1 MSVNSINV
9 NAKLHIGNMIKWL
22 VLALSVGCYLMG
34 FVVRFAWPPM
44 IVVAAPDLGIDMAR
58 AGMYMSAFYIGYV
71 LTHIPAGVLADRFG
85 VRYLLF
91 GAMLLEGV
99 SSLAMAHIGS
109 FSPGFWLRIVGG
121 LGAGTVYAACV
132 RSVTTWFSAKE
143 RGMAFGIMML
153 SPTAGVLLANQ
164 IVPYMVD
171 RFAWQTAF
179 SLVGW
184 LAIGLAVL
192 VLFTMKETGARAEG
206 KSFLEGLRFVFGHRD
221 LMLMAFAGFAL
232 LWIQV
237 GFISWG
243 NAALKHFGYSLAQA
257 GLAMTLFG
265 VGGILGP
272 IVSGFLAD
280 RTANKKALVIIGYL
294 AMIPLVLAFGYLKG
308 FGILAAIACALG
320 FLNGYA
326 NTFVPLIVSQYSG
339 EEWAASAGG
348 VTGSI
353 FQIASILGPFVLGLS
368 IDVTGSFSTVWW
380 LLAVAPLG
388 GVVLLLFMRKPAS
401 EKPEGSTSPR
411 LAGSSTGVARGS
423 Q

>member
-9 NAKLHIGNMIKWL
+9 TTKLHIGNLVKWM

-34 FVVRFAWPPM
+34 FIVRFAWPPM
-44 IVVAAPDLGIDMAR
+44 IAVAAPDLGIDMAR

-85 VRYLLF
+85 VRYLLVA
-91 GAMLLEGV
+91 AMLLEGI

-109 FSPGFWLRIVGG
+109 FTPGFWLRIVGG

-164 IVPYMVD
+164 IVPYVAD

-184 LAIGLAVL
+184 LAIALAVL
-192 VLFTMKETGARAEG
+192 VLFAMKDTGQRAEG
-206 KSFLEGLRFVFGHRD
+206 KNFLEGLRFVFGHRD

-243 NAALKHFGYSLAQA
+243 NTALKHFGYSLAQA

-272 IVSGFLAD
+272 VVSGFLAD
-280 RTANKKALVIIGYL
+280 RTTNKKALVIAGYL

-308 FGILAAIACALG
+308 FGILAAIACVLG

-326 NTFVPLIVSQYSG
+326 NTFVPLMVSEYSG

-368 IDVTGSFSTVWW
+368 IDVTGSFTTVWW
-380 LLAVAPLG
+380 LLAAAPLG
-388 GVVLLLFMRKPAS
+388 GVALLLMMRKPAS
-401 EKPEGSTSPR
+401 E
-411 LAGSSTGVARGS
+411 
-423 Q
+423 

>member
-1 MSVNSINV
+1 MSVNSINISTRLDIR
-9 NAKLHIGNMIKWL
+9 NLIKWM
-22 VLALSVGCYLMG
+22 VLALSVACYLMG
-34 FVVRFAWPPM
+34 FIVRFTWPPM
-44 IVVAAPDLGIDMAR
+44 IAVAAPDLGIDMTR

-91 GAMLLEGV
+91 TAMLLEGI
-99 SSLAMAHIGS
+99 SSLAMAHIAS

-121 LGAGTVYAACV
+121 LGAGTVYAASV
-132 RSVTTWFSAKE
+132 RSITTWFSARE

-164 IVPYMVD
+164 IVPYMAG

-179 SLVGW
+179 SLVGY

-192 VLFTMKETGARAEG
+192 VLFTMKETGQRAEG
-206 KSFLEGLRFVFGHRD
+206 KNFLEGLRFVFGHRD

-232 LWIQV
+232 MWIQI

-243 NAALKHFGYSLAQA
+243 NTALKHFGYSLAQA

-280 RTANKKALVIIGYL
+280 RTTNKKTLVIAGYL
-294 AMIPLVLAFGYLKG
+294 AMIPLVLAFGH
-308 FGILAAIACALG
+308 FNTFAILAAIACTLG

-326 NTFVPLIVSQYSG
+326 NTFVPLLVSEYSG
-339 EEWAASAGG
+339 EEWAASAAG

-368 IDVTGSFSTVWW
+368 IDVTGSFTAVWW
-380 LLAVAPLG
+380 LLAVAPLTG
-388 GVVLLLFMRKPAS
+388 AVLLFLMRKPI
-401 EKPEGSTSPR
+401 PEQR
-411 LAGSSTGVARGS
+411 
-423 Q
+423 

>member
-1 MSVNSINV
+1 MSVKSINID
-9 NAKLHIGNMIKWL
+9 AKLEISNLIKWM

-34 FVVRFAWPPM
+34 FIVRFTWPPM
-44 IVVAAPDLGIDMAR
+44 IAVAAPDLGIDMAR

-91 GAMLLEGV
+91 TAMLLEGI

-164 IVPYMVD
+164 IVPYVVG

-192 VLFTMKETGARAEG
+192 VLFTMKETGQRAEG
-206 KSFLEGLRFVFGHRD
+206 KNFLEGLRFVFGHRD

-232 LWIQV
+232 MWIQI

-243 NAALKHFGYSLAQA
+243 NTALKQFGYSLAQA

-272 IVSGFLAD
+272 MVSGFLAD
-280 RTANKKALVIIGYL
+280 RTTNKKALVIAGYL
-294 AMIPLVLAFGYLKG
+294 AMIPLVLAFGHLNT

-326 NTFVPLIVSQYSG
+326 NTFVPLLVSEYSG
-339 EEWAASAGG
+339 EEWAASAAG

-368 IDVTGSFSTVWW
+368 IDVTGSFTTVWW

-388 GVVLLLFMRKPAS
+388 GAALLLLMHKPAPK
-401 EKPEGSTSPR
+401 KPE
-411 LAGSSTGVARGS
+411 SSASGVAKS
-423 Q
+423 SP

>member
-1 MSVNSINV
+1 
-9 NAKLHIGNMIKWL
+9 
-22 VLALSVGCYLMG
+22 MG
-34 FVVRFAWPPM
+34 FIVRFTWPPM
-44 IVVAAPDLGIDMAR
+44 IAVAAPDLGIDMTR

-71 LTHIPAGVLADRFG
+71 LTHIPAGLLADRFG

-91 GAMLLEGV
+91 SAMLLEGI
-99 SSLAMAHIGS
+99 SSLAMAHIAS

-132 RSVTTWFSAKE
+132 RSITTWFSAKE

-164 IVPYMVD
+164 IVPYMAG

-179 SLVGW
+179 SLVGY
-184 LAIGLAVL
+184 LAIGLALL
-192 VLFTMKETGARAEG
+192 VLFTMKETGQRAEG
-206 KSFLEGLRFVFGHRD
+206 KNFLEGLRFVFGHRD

-232 LWIQV
+232 MWIQI

-243 NAALKHFGYSLAQA
+243 NTALKHFGYSLAQA

-280 RTANKKALVIIGYL
+280 RTTNKKTLLIAGYL
-294 AMIPLVLAFGYLKG
+294 AMIPLVLAFGHLNT
-308 FGILAAIACALG
+308 FGILAAIAFALG

-326 NTFVPLIVSQYSG
+326 NTFIPLLVSEYSG
-339 EEWAASAGG
+339 EEWAASAAG

-353 FQIASILGPFVLGLS
+353 FQIASILGPFALGLS

-380 LLAVAPLG
+380 LLAVAPLA
-388 GVVLLLFMRKPAS
+388 GVVLLLLMRKPAL
-401 EKPEGSTSPR
+401 EKC
-411 LAGSSTGVARGS
+411 
-423 Q
+423 

>member
-1 MSVNSINV
+1 
-9 NAKLHIGNMIKWL
+9 
-22 VLALSVGCYLMG
+22 MG

-44 IVVAAPDLGIDMAR
+44 IAVAAPDLGIDMAR

-91 GAMLLEGV
+91 AAMLLEGV
-99 SSLAMAHIGS
+99 SSLAMAHIDS
-109 FSPGFWLRIVGG
+109 FSPGFWLRIASG

-164 IVPYMVD
+164 IVPYVAD

-192 VLFTMKETGARAEG
+192 VLFTMKDTGQRAAG
-206 KSFLEGLRFVFGHRD
+206 KNFLEGLRFVFGHRD

-243 NAALKHFGYSLAQA
+243 NTALKHFGYSLAQA

-265 VGGILGP
+265 VGGIFGP

-280 RTANKKALVIIGYL
+280 RTTNKKALVITGYL

-308 FGILAAIACALG
+308 FGILAAVACALG

-326 NTFVPLIVSQYSG
+326 NTFVPLMVSEYSG

-368 IDVTGSFSTVWW
+368 IDVTGSFATVWW
-380 LLAVAPLG
+380 LLAAAPLG
-388 GVVLLLFMRKPAS
+388 GAALLLLMRKPAS
-401 EKPEGSTSPR
+401 EKPEGSTSCSCACPAKGGIAKASR
-411 LAGSSTGVARGS
+411 
-423 Q
+423 

>member
-1 MSVNSINV
+1 MSLNSINID
-9 NAKLHIGNMIKWL
+9 AKLEIGALIKWM
-22 VLALSVGCYLMG
+22 VLALSVSCYLMG
-34 FVVRFAWPPM
+34 FIVRFTWPPM
-44 IVVAAPDLGIDMAR
+44 ISVAAPDLGIDMAR

-91 GAMLLEGV
+91 AAMLLEGF

-109 FSPGFWLRIVGG
+109 FSAGFWLRIVGG

-132 RSVTTWFSAKE
+132 RSVTTWFSARE

-164 IVPYMVD
+164 IVPYVAG

-192 VLFTMKETGARAEG
+192 VVLTMKETGQRAQG
-206 KSFLEGLRFVFGHRD
+206 KGFLEGLRFIIGHRD

-232 LWIQV
+232 MWIQV
-237 GFISWG
+237 GFISFG
-243 NAALKHFGYSLAQA
+243 NAALKHFGHSLAQA

-272 IVSGFLAD
+272 MVSGILAD
-280 RTANKKALVIIGYL
+280 RAPNAKALVIAGYL
-294 AMIPLVLAFGYLKG
+294 AMIPLVLAFGYLEG
-308 FGILAAIACALG
+308 FAILAAIACALG

-326 NTFVPLIVSQYSG
+326 NTFVPLLVSQYSG

-348 VTGSI
+348 VSGSI
-353 FQIASILGPFVLGLS
+353 FQIGAILGPFVLGLS
-368 IDVTGSFSTVWW
+368 IDISGSFTMVWW
-380 LLAVAPLG
+380 LLAAAPLAG
-388 GVVLLLFMRKPAS
+388 AVLLAFMRKPAS
-401 EKPEGSTSPR
+401 EKP
-411 LAGSSTGVARGS
+411 
-423 Q
+423 